1 MKRDHS
7 KDALV
12 LAGHGST
19 LNADSSG
26 PTYQHADEIRARGI
40 FAEVHE
46 AFWKEEPHF
55 RDVLKQ
61 VEAERVYVVPNF
73 ISEGY
78 FTEQVIPRE
87 FGLAGRVSEVEGRE
101 VIYCDPVG
109 VHPSMTEVLLKR
121 ARDVVGEVKVVPEET
136 ALFIVG
142 HGTSLN
148 QNSVKVIYRQVETI
162 RGLGIYGECQ
172 AAFMEQEP
180 LISRWAELTGKPNVV
195 VVPFFIS
202 DGLHSYEDI
211 PVLLGISENVRE
223 HGFRNPTK
231 IGARRL
237 WYATAIGTEPGIV
250 EVILALVELADE
262 SERTVSPLAA

>member
-1 MKRDHS
+1 MKYCYD
-7 KDALV
+7 DAALV

-19 LNADSSG
+19 LNADSSS
-26 PTYQHADEIRARGI
+26 PTYQHADEIRRRGI

-55 RDVLKQ
+55 RDVLRQ
-61 VEAERVYVVPNF
+61 VESERIYVVPNF

-87 FGLAGRVSEVEGRE
+87 LGVSGRLSKVDGRE
-101 VIYCDPVG
+101 VCYCDPVG
-109 VHPSMTEVLLKR
+109 THDSMTGVLLER
-121 ARDVVGEVKVVPEET
+121 ARTVVGSEIVPPAET
-136 ALFIVG
+136 CLFIVG

-148 QNSVKVIYRQVETI
+148 QNSVQIIYQQVEKI
-162 RGLGIYGECQ
+162 SGMKIFGECQ

-180 LISRWAELTGKPNVV
+180 LINKWAEFTQKPNII

-223 HGFRNPTK
+223 KGFTNPTELH
-231 IGARRL
+231 GRRV
-237 WYATAIGTEPGIV
+237 WYATAIGTEPMMAD
-250 EVILALVELADE
+250 VILAMVQQFDETHRNVPSLA
-262 SERTVSPLAA
+262 V

>member
-7 KDALV
+7 RDALV
-12 LAGHGST
+12 VLGHGST
-19 LNADSSG
+19 LNADSSA
-26 PTYQHADEIRARGI
+26 PTYQHADTIRDWGI

-55 RDVLKQ
+55 RDVLRQ
-61 VEAERVYVVPNF
+61 VESGRVYLVPNF

-87 FGLAGRVSEVEGRE
+87 FGLSGRVSQVDGRE

-109 VHPSMTEVLLKR
+109 VHPSMTEVLLAR
-121 ARDVVGEVKVVPEET
+121 ARAVVGRDAPRPEET
-136 ALFIVG
+136 ALFVVG

-148 QNSVKVIYRQVETI
+148 QNSVQVIYRQVEII
-162 RGLGIYGECQ
+162 RKLESYGECH

-180 LISRWAELTGKPNVV
+180 LISRWVEITSKPHVV

-211 PVLLGISENVRE
+211 PVLLGISKNVRE
-223 HGFRNPTK
+223 EGFRNPT
-231 IGARRL
+231 RL
-237 WYATAIGTEPGIV
+237 GGQQIWYATAIGTEPMIAD
-250 EVILALVELADE
+250 VILAQVDQADE
-262 SERTVSPLAA
+262 VQ